1 VNNLDEQALSWHHL
15 LDVLPDGVAFIDECG
30 VIGHVNEHLSTIT
43 GYSRDELVGQAV
55 EMLVPVRHQAT
66 HVLHRGVTARG
77 SRTRQMGVGLELALV
92 RRDGSE
98 LPIDV
103 ALAALEIDGQPWVVA
118 AIRDDSSRREADLA
132 RIGTEQLA
140 AAAMLAGSE
149 LLAVS
154 DRRFRSSFEHNM
166 SPIIFTDADD
176 RVVEANDAFCELLG
190 RTKDELIGQ
199 DSKPFTM
206 PEDVGISEESILV
219 SREDGSGQ
227 VRYTKRYLHKDGR
240 TVVADV
246 WRSVARDEA
255 GDFLYHVVSARDVTG
270 RVKRDRLVRLVAE
283 VNRLATLATDETQ
296 FLQQLCEAVVDQ
308 GGYELAW
315 IAITAPGARDG
326 VEIMCAAGATDY
338 IYGRD
343 AAWLGSDKIT
353 LGPTGTALATGLSQV
368 IDDLAYHARF
378 QPWIERAAAYGFGSM
393 AAIPDRIGARKA
405 ALVLYHRGAH
415 EFDDVT
421 VKGLEEIVREAEFAI
436 THMRSVLRTEAAL
449 EETTVAVGAL
459 RESEERFRLAFE
471 NNMAP
476 MVFSDL
482 EDRVIAT
489 NDAFCEM
496 VGFTREQ
503 LMGEDSKQFTHPEDV
518 GITEESH
525 ASLMSDEVDQVRYV
539 KRYLRRDGRVIISE
553 VSRSVARDAAGRT
566 LYFVSSERDV
576 TEERT
581 LTAQLSHQV
590 LHDPLTGLA
599 NRALFEDRLAHAHA
613 RAVRH
618 GGMGAVL
625 MLDLDDFKGVNETHG
640 HLVGDQLLI
649 AIAHRFEMVTRSSD
663 TLCRFGGDEFLYLAE
678 GVTRSSEAEEVATR
692 LLDALIEPFSIAGIL
707 IKQNASIG
715 VVIWDGESQ
724 RFAEFVQ
731 DADVALYETKRF
743 QRGSYTIF
751 DPTMHQVAASRFAL
765 VQELRH
771 ALVAGELSMHYQPIV
786 DLATTA
792 VVGFEALMRWQHP
805 VRGSIPPIVFI
816 PLAEQS
822 DLILELGAFAMREA
836 VAAASTWGPKD
847 SQDTSPYVTVNLSAH
862 QFHDRGLVALTEEA
876 LRTSGLAPQRLIIE
890 ITESVTQIDVAE
902 TLGVIQ
908 RLKELGV
915 FFALDDFGT
924 GYSSL
929 SYLALLGPRIIKID
943 KSFVNPATESVH
955 HETMLGAIILLGHKL
970 GKIMLAEGIE
980 TPEHLEHVRSLGC
993 DLGQGFLFSP
1003 AVPNAEVTGMID
1015 RVFGECPGAQGIVTD
1030 G

>member
-1 VNNLDEQALSWHHL
+1 
-15 LDVLPDGVAFIDECG
+15 
-30 VIGHVNEHLSTIT
+30 
-43 GYSRDELVGQAV
+43 
-55 EMLVPVRHQAT
+55 
-66 HVLHRGVTARG
+66 
-77 SRTRQMGVGLELALV
+77 
-92 RRDGSE
+92 
-98 LPIDV
+98 
-103 ALAALEIDGQPWVVA
+103 
-118 AIRDDSSRREADLA
+118 
-132 RIGTEQLA
+132 
-140 AAAMLAGSE
+140 
-149 LLAVS
+149 
-154 DRRFRSSFEHNM
+154 
-166 SPIIFTDADD
+166 
-176 RVVEANDAFCELLG
+176 
-190 RTKDELIGQ
+190 
-199 DSKPFTM
+199 
-206 PEDVGISEESILV
+206 
-219 SREDGSGQ
+219 
-227 VRYTKRYLHKDGR
+227 
-240 TVVADV
+240 
-246 WRSVARDEA
+246 
-255 GDFLYHVVSARDVTG
+255 
-270 RVKRDRLVRLVAE
+270 
-283 VNRLATLATDETQ
+283 
-296 FLQQLCEAVVDQ
+296 
-308 GGYELAW
+308 
-315 IAITAPGARDG
+315 
-326 VEIMCAAGATDY
+326 
-338 IYGRD
+338 
-343 AAWLGSDKIT
+343 
-353 LGPTGTALATGLSQV
+353 
-368 IDDLAYHARF
+368 
-378 QPWIERAAAYGFGSM
+378 
-393 AAIPDRIGARKA
+393 
-405 ALVLYHRGAH
+405 
-415 EFDDVT
+415 
-421 VKGLEEIVREAEFAI
+421 
-436 THMRSVLRTEAAL
+436 
-449 EETTVAVGAL
+449 
-459 RESEERFRLAFE
+459 
-471 NNMAP
+471 
-476 MVFSDL
+476 
-482 EDRVIAT
+482 
-489 NDAFCEM
+489 
-496 VGFTREQ
+496 
-503 LMGEDSKQFTHPEDV
+503 
-518 GITEESH
+518 
-525 ASLMSDEVDQVRYV
+525 
-539 KRYLRRDGRVIISE
+539 
-553 VSRSVARDAAGRT
+553 
-566 LYFVSSERDV
+566 
-576 TEERT
+576 
-581 LTAQLSHQV
+581 
-590 LHDPLTGLA
+590 
-599 NRALFEDRLAHAHA
+599 
-613 RAVRH
+613 
-618 GGMGAVL
+618 
-625 MLDLDDFKGVNETHG
+625 
-640 HLVGDQLLI
+640 
-649 AIAHRFEMVTRSSD
+649 
-663 TLCRFGGDEFLYLAE
+663 
-678 GVTRSSEAEEVATR
+678 VTRSSEAEEVATR

>member
-1 VNNLDEQALSWHHL
+1 MSYLEDYPVSWNHL
-15 LDVLPDGVAFIDECG
+15 LEVLPDGIAFVDEHG
-30 VIGHVNEHLSTIT
+30 MIRYANEHLTVLT
-43 GYSRDELVGQAV
+43 GYTHDELVGQAV
-55 EMLVPVRHQAT
+55 EVLVPSRERDT
-66 HVLHRGVTARG
+66 HLVHRDEYARDP
-77 SRTRQMGVGLELALV
+77 SAREMGRGLGLTILCHDGNELAVDIALSPIAL
-92 RRDGSE
+92 DGKE
-98 LPIDV
+98 
-103 ALAALEIDGQPWVVA
+103 WVVA
-118 AIRDDSSRREADLA
+118 MIRDDRARRASEQVH
-132 RIGTEQLA
+132 TEF
-140 AAAMLAGSE
+140 E
-149 LLAVS
+149 L
-154 DRRFRSSFEHNM
+154 H
-166 SPIIFTDADD
+166 
-176 RVVEANDAFCELLG
+176 
-190 RTKDELIGQ
+190 
-199 DSKPFTM
+199 
-206 PEDVGISEESILV
+206 
-219 SREDGSGQ
+219 
-227 VRYTKRYLHKDGR
+227 
-240 TVVADV
+240 
-246 WRSVARDEA
+246 
-255 GDFLYHVVSARDVTG
+255 
-270 RVKRDRLVRLVAE
+270 
-283 VNRLATLATDETQ
+283 
-296 FLQQLCEAVVDQ
+296 
-308 GGYELAW
+308 
-315 IAITAPGARDG
+315 
-326 VEIMCAAGATDY
+326 
-338 IYGRD
+338 
-343 AAWLGSDKIT
+343 
-353 LGPTGTALATGLSQV
+353 ALATAEALS
-368 IDDLAYHARF
+368 
-378 QPWIERAAAYGFGSM
+378 
-393 AAIPDRIGARKA
+393 
-405 ALVLYHRGAH
+405 
-415 EFDDVT
+415 
-421 VKGLEEIVREAEFAI
+421 
-436 THMRSVLRTEAAL
+436 
-449 EETTVAVGAL
+449 
-459 RESEERFRLAFE
+459 ESEQRFRLAFE